1 MEDEETTLALIKYY
15 CYEKY
20 FNHAVNAAAAAQKKY
35 SNDAVYKF
43 FHAYGN
49 LVQDQIQEAK
59 VELDTIRDHR
69 ELSLCTLMALVYAEK
84 KKDKPRQRSYS
95 RT

>member
-1 MEDEETTLALIKYY
+1 MLFPQALIKYY

-20 FNHAVNAAAAAQKKY
+20 FNHAVNAAGAAQKKY

-49 LVQDQIQEAK
+49 LVQGK
-59 VELDTIRDHR
+59 L
-69 ELSLCTLMALVYAEK
+69 EK
-84 KKDKPRQRSYS
+84 NLIKHFQVGFVASH
-95 RT
+95 

>member
-1 MEDEETTLALIKYY
+1 MLFPQALIKYY

-49 LVQDQIQEAK
+49 LVQGK
-59 VELDTIRDHR
+59 L
-69 ELSLCTLMALVYAEK
+69 EK
-84 KKDKPRQRSYS
+84 I
-95 RT
+95 